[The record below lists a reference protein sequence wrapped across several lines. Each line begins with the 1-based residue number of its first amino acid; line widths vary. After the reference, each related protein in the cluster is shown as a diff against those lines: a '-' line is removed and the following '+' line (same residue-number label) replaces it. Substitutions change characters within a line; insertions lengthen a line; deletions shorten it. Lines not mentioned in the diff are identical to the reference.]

1 MSEVPLAH
9 ISCDGR
15 VQTLSDHLSNVSNI
29 CREYCSDIGLS
40 EVGFICGLVHDLGK
54 TSNEFQEY
62 LLGNTR
68 YKRGDIDHSTA
79 GAQFLSTI
87 GCDWF
92 DYYKQSPLNAKLC
105 EDSMNVIELCI
116 LSHHSGL
123 INCLSVD
130 GDDRF
135 SKRLNKELGL
145 DNSKLIFEK
154 MDPFVTDGVREHL
167 PSAIEELSDK
177 INEIAKT
184 TQDGSKYSQNKCY
197 FRVGL
202 LSRYILSCLIDADHQ
217 DTRSFTDNVD
227 IMLSKSQPWDVL
239 CSRFDEYNKKLD
251 SDGNVNKIR
260 QQISKECYLK
270 SSCNTGVY
278 TLSVPTGGGK
288 TLASLRFALNHAK
301 KNGLNRIIYVIP
313 YTSIID
319 QNAQV
324 MRNVLEKDGD
334 KIVLEYHSNIETND
348 DELSVWK
355 YYSDSW
361 NAQIIVTTMVQ
372 YLNTLFASGSS
383 NIKKMHNLSKSVLIF
398 DEIQTLPIKC
408 TYMFNESVNFLSSV
422 CGSTILLC
430 TATQPL
436 LSKVEKFPLIIETD
450 GELMSEPE
458 HLDNQ
463 LKRCEA
469 QYINPE
475 KSMSSEEIV
484 DFVVK
489 KSELFDSILIV
500 TNTKRAAAEI
510 FNGLSNRN
518 CTEHNLFHLST
529 NMCPAHR
536 KSVLKNIRQSLL
548 DEKTI
553 CVSTQLIEAGVDLD
567 FQCVIRMLA
576 GIDSITQAAGRCNRN
591 GHLDHMGSVY
601 VIKSEE
607 KISSLI
613 DIYEGRRCSQDVL
626 REFSDPLSP
635 DALSRYYEYFFFQRS
650 RDMGYPNGS
659 TTLFEL
665 LSTNKDSK
673 ELYISRTGNKIKRML
688 VQSFKEGNTL
698 FRVIEENDTVI
709 VPYDQN
715 SKDLIARLCA
725 ESGKYDLYETIRDL
739 QKYSI
744 NVYDVAKL
752 KSSGIVKEIVPESG
766 IFVLVEGYYDERL
779 GMSRT
784 PVNKAMIF

>member
-15 VQTLSDHLSNVSNI
+15 VQTLSDHLSSVSNI

-79 GAQFLSTI
+79 GAQFLSTM

-177 INEIAKT
+177 INEIVKTTEKT
-184 TQDGSKYSQNKCY
+184 TQFRSKCY

-217 DTRSFTDNVD
+217 DTRSFTDNMN
-227 IMLSKSQPWDVL
+227 ITLSKSQSWDVL

-260 QQISKECYLK
+260 QQVSEECYLK

-334 KIVLEYHSNIETND
+334 KIVLEYHSNIEMND

-450 GELMSEPE
+450 GELMSEPK

-489 KSELFDSILIV
+489 KSELFNSILIV

-510 FNGLSNRN
+510 FNGLNNRN

-536 KSVLKNIRQSLL
+536 KSVLKNVKQSLL

-591 GHLDHMGSVY
+591 GQLDHMGSVY

-613 DIYEGRRCSQDVL
+613 DISKGRRCSQDVL

-635 DALSRYYEYFFFQRS
+635 DALSRYYEYYFFERS
-650 RDMGYPNGS
+650 CDMGYPNGNN
-659 TTLFEL
+659 TLFEL

-673 ELYISRTGNKIKRML
+673 ELYTSRTGNKIKRML

-698 FRVIEENDTVI
+698 FKVIEENDTVI

-744 NVYDVAKL
+744 NVYDVTKL
-752 KSSGIVKEIVPESG
+752 TNSGIVKEIVPESG

>member
-1 MSEVPLAH
+1 MAH

-15 VQTLSDHLSNVSNI
+15 VQTLSDHLSSVSNI

-79 GAQFLSTI
+79 GAQFLSTM

-177 INEIAKT
+177 INEIVKTTEKT
-184 TQDGSKYSQNKCY
+184 TQFRSKCY

-217 DTRSFTDNVD
+217 DTRSFTDNMN
-227 IMLSKSQPWDVL
+227 ITLSKSQSWDVL

-260 QQISKECYLK
+260 QQVSEECYLK

-334 KIVLEYHSNIETND
+334 KIVLEYHSNIEMND

-450 GELMSEPE
+450 GELMSEPK

-489 KSELFDSILIV
+489 KSELFNSILIV

-510 FNGLSNRN
+510 FNGLNNRN

-536 KSVLKNIRQSLL
+536 KSVLKNVKQSLL

-553 CVSTQLIEAGVDLD
+553 GVSTQLIEAGVDLD

-591 GHLDHMGSVY
+591 GQLDHMGSVY

-613 DIYEGRRCSQDVL
+613 DISKGRRCSQDVL

-635 DALSRYYEYFFFQRS
+635 DALSRYYEYYFFERS
-650 RDMGYPNGS
+650 CDMGYPNGN

-673 ELYISRTGNKIKRML
+673 ELYTSRTGNKIKRML

-698 FRVIEENDTVI
+698 FKVIEENDTVI

-744 NVYDVAKL
+744 NVYDVTKL
-752 KSSGIVKEIVPESG
+752 TNSGIVKEIVPESG

>member
-15 VQTLSDHLSNVSNI
+15 VQTLSDHLSSVSNI

-79 GAQFLSTI
+79 GAQFLSTM

-177 INEIAKT
+177 INEIVKTTEKT
-184 TQDGSKYSQNKCY
+184 TQFRSKCY

-217 DTRSFTDNVD
+217 DTRSFTDNMN
-227 IMLSKSQPWDVL
+227 ITLSKSQSWDVL

-260 QQISKECYLK
+260 QQVSEECYLK

-334 KIVLEYHSNIETND
+334 KIVLEYHSNIEMND

-450 GELMSEPE
+450 GELMSEPK

-489 KSELFDSILIV
+489 KSELFNSILIV

-510 FNGLSNRN
+510 FNGLNNRN

-536 KSVLKNIRQSLL
+536 KSVLKNVKQSLL

-591 GHLDHMGSVY
+591 GQLDHMGSVY

-613 DIYEGRRCSQDVL
+613 DISKGRRCSQDVL

-635 DALSRYYEYFFFQRS
+635 DALSRYYEYYFFERS
-650 RDMGYPNGS
+650 CDMGYPNGN

-673 ELYISRTGNKIKRML
+673 ELYTSRTGNKIKRML

-698 FRVIEENDTVI
+698 FKVIEENDTVI

-744 NVYDVAKL
+744 NVYDVTKL
-752 KSSGIVKEIVPESG
+752 TNSGIVKEIVPESG

>member
-1 MSEVPLAH
+1 MAH

-15 VQTLSDHLSNVSNI
+15 VQTLSDHLSSVSNI

-79 GAQFLSTI
+79 GAQFLSTM

-177 INEIAKT
+177 INEIVKTTEKT
-184 TQDGSKYSQNKCY
+184 TQFRSKCY

-217 DTRSFTDNVD
+217 DTRSFTDNMN
-227 IMLSKSQPWDVL
+227 ITLSKSQSWDVL

-260 QQISKECYLK
+260 QQVSEECYLK

-334 KIVLEYHSNIETND
+334 KIVLEYHSNIEMND

-450 GELMSEPE
+450 GELMSEPK

-489 KSELFDSILIV
+489 KSELFNSILIV

-510 FNGLSNRN
+510 FNGLNNRN

-536 KSVLKNIRQSLL
+536 KSVLKNVKQSLL

-591 GHLDHMGSVY
+591 GQLDHMGSVY

-613 DIYEGRRCSQDVL
+613 DISKGRRCSQDVL
-626 REFSDPLSP
+626 REFNDPLSP
-635 DALSRYYEYFFFQRS
+635 DALSRYYEYYFFERS
-650 RDMGYPNGS
+650 CDMGYPNGN

-673 ELYISRTGNKIKRML
+673 ELYTSRTGNKIKRML

-698 FRVIEENDTVI
+698 FKVIEENDTVI

-744 NVYDVAKL
+744 NVYDVTKL
-752 KSSGIVKEIVPESG
+752 TSSGIVKEIVPESG

>member
-1 MSEVPLAH
+1 MAH

-15 VQTLSDHLSNVSNI
+15 VQTLSDHLSSVSNI

-79 GAQFLSTI
+79 GAQFLSTM

-177 INEIAKT
+177 INEIVKTTEKT
-184 TQDGSKYSQNKCY
+184 TQFRSKCY

-217 DTRSFTDNVD
+217 DTRSFTDNMN
-227 IMLSKSQPWDVL
+227 ITLSKSQSWDVL

-260 QQISKECYLK
+260 QQVSEECYLK

-334 KIVLEYHSNIETND
+334 KIVLEYHSNIEMND

-450 GELMSEPE
+450 GELMSEPK

-489 KSELFDSILIV
+489 KSELFNSILIV

-510 FNGLSNRN
+510 FNGLNNRN

-536 KSVLKNIRQSLL
+536 KSVLKNVKQSLL

-591 GHLDHMGSVY
+591 GQLDHMGSVY

-613 DIYEGRRCSQDVL
+613 DISKGRRCSQDVL

-635 DALSRYYEYFFFQRS
+635 DALSRYYEYYFFERS
-650 RDMGYPNGS
+650 CDMGYPNGN

-673 ELYISRTGNKIKRML
+673 ELYTSRTGNKIKRML

-698 FRVIEENDTVI
+698 FKVIEENDTVI

-744 NVYDVAKL
+744 NVYDVTKL
-752 KSSGIVKEIVPESG
+752 TNSGIVKEIVPESG

>member
-1 MSEVPLAH
+1 MS
-9 ISCDGR
+9 
-15 VQTLSDHLSNVSNI
+15 N
-29 CREYCSDIGLS
+29 
-40 EVGFICGLVHDLGK
+40 
-54 TSNEFQEY
+54 
-62 LLGNTR
+62 
-68 YKRGDIDHSTA
+68 A
-79 GAQFLSTI
+79 G
-87 GCDWF
+87 
-92 DYYKQSPLNAKLC
+92 
-105 EDSMNVIELCI
+105 
-116 LSHHSGL
+116 
-123 INCLSVD
+123 
-130 GDDRF
+130 
-135 SKRLNKELGL
+135 
-145 DNSKLIFEK
+145 
-154 MDPFVTDGVREHL
+154 
-167 PSAIEELSDK
+167 
-177 INEIAKT
+177 
-184 TQDGSKYSQNKCY
+184 
-197 FRVGL
+197 
-202 LSRYILSCLIDADHQ
+202 
-217 DTRSFTDNVD
+217 
-227 IMLSKSQPWDVL
+227 
-239 CSRFDEYNKKLD
+239 
-251 SDGNVNKIR
+251 
-260 QQISKECYLK
+260 
-270 SSCNTGVY
+270 
-278 TLSVPTGGGK
+278 
-288 TLASLRFALNHAK
+288 
-301 KNGLNRIIYVIP
+301 
-313 YTSIID
+313 
-319 QNAQV
+319 
-324 MRNVLEKDGD
+324 
-334 KIVLEYHSNIETND
+334 SNIEMND

-450 GELMSEPE
+450 GELMSEPK

-489 KSELFDSILIV
+489 KSELFNSILIV

-510 FNGLSNRN
+510 FNGLNNRN

-536 KSVLKNIRQSLL
+536 KSVLKNVKQSLL

-591 GHLDHMGSVY
+591 GQLDHMGSVY

-613 DIYEGRRCSQDVL
+613 DISKGRRCSQDVL

-635 DALSRYYEYFFFQRS
+635 DALSRYYEYYFFERS
-650 RDMGYPNGS
+650 CDMGYPNGN

-673 ELYISRTGNKIKRML
+673 ELYTSRTGNKIKRML

-698 FRVIEENDTVI
+698 FKVIEENDTVI

-744 NVYDVAKL
+744 NVYDVTKL
-752 KSSGIVKEIVPESG
+752 TSSGIVKEIVPESG

>member
-1 MSEVPLAH
+1 MAH

-15 VQTLSDHLSNVSNI
+15 VQTLSDHLSSVSNI

-79 GAQFLSTI
+79 GAQFLSTM

-177 INEIAKT
+177 INEIVKTTEKT
-184 TQDGSKYSQNKCY
+184 TQFRSKCY

-217 DTRSFTDNVD
+217 DTRSFTDNMN
-227 IMLSKSQPWDVL
+227 ITLSKSQSWDVL

-260 QQISKECYLK
+260 QQVSEECYLK

-334 KIVLEYHSNIETND
+334 KIVLEYHSNIEMND

-450 GELMSEPE
+450 GELMSEPK

-489 KSELFDSILIV
+489 KSELFNSILIV

-510 FNGLSNRN
+510 FNGLNNRN

-536 KSVLKNIRQSLL
+536 KSVLKNVKQSLL

-591 GHLDHMGSVY
+591 GQLDHMGSVY

-613 DIYEGRRCSQDVL
+613 DISKGRRCSQDVL

-635 DALSRYYEYFFFQRS
+635 DALSRYYEYYFFERS
-650 RDMGYPNGS
+650 CDMGYPNGN

-673 ELYISRTGNKIKRML
+673 ELYTSRTGNKIKRML

-698 FRVIEENDTVI
+698 FKVIEENDTVI

-744 NVYDVAKL
+744 NVYDVTKL
-752 KSSGIVKEIVPESG
+752 TSSGIVKEIVPESG

>member
-15 VQTLSDHLSNVSNI
+15 VQTLSDHLSSVSNI

-79 GAQFLSTI
+79 GAQFLSTM

-177 INEIAKT
+177 INEIVKTTEKT
-184 TQDGSKYSQNKCY
+184 TQFRSKCY

-217 DTRSFTDNVD
+217 DTRSFTDNMN
-227 IMLSKSQPWDVL
+227 ITLSKSQSWDVL

-260 QQISKECYLK
+260 QQVSEECYLK

-334 KIVLEYHSNIETND
+334 KIVLEYHSNIEMND

-450 GELMSEPE
+450 GELMSEPK

-489 KSELFDSILIV
+489 KSELFNSILIV

-510 FNGLSNRN
+510 FNGLNNRN

-536 KSVLKNIRQSLL
+536 KSVLKNVKQSLL

-591 GHLDHMGSVY
+591 GQLDHMGSVY

-613 DIYEGRRCSQDVL
+613 DISKGRRCSQDVL

-635 DALSRYYEYFFFQRS
+635 DALSRYYEYYFFERS
-650 RDMGYPNGS
+650 CDMGYPNGN

-673 ELYISRTGNKIKRML
+673 ELYTSRTGNKIKRML

-698 FRVIEENDTVI
+698 FKVIEENDTVI

-744 NVYDVAKL
+744 NVYDVTKL
-752 KSSGIVKEIVPESG
+752 TSSGIVKEIVPESG

>member
-15 VQTLSDHLSNVSNI
+15 VQTLSDHLSSVSNI

-79 GAQFLSTI
+79 GAQFLSTM

-177 INEIAKT
+177 INEIVKTTEKT
-184 TQDGSKYSQNKCY
+184 TQFRSKCY

-217 DTRSFTDNVD
+217 DTRSFTDNMN
-227 IMLSKSQPWDVL
+227 ITLSKSQSWDVL

-260 QQISKECYLK
+260 QQVSEECYLK

-334 KIVLEYHSNIETND
+334 KIVLEYHSNIEMND

-430 TATQPL
+430 TATQPF

-450 GELMSEPE
+450 GELMSEPK

-489 KSELFDSILIV
+489 KSELFNSILIV

-510 FNGLSNRN
+510 FNGLNNRN

-536 KSVLKNIRQSLL
+536 KSVLKNVKQSLL

-591 GHLDHMGSVY
+591 GQLDHMGSVY

-613 DIYEGRRCSQDVL
+613 DISKGRRCSQDVL

-635 DALSRYYEYFFFQRS
+635 DALSRYYEYYFFERS
-650 RDMGYPNGS
+650 CDMGYPNGN

-673 ELYISRTGNKIKRML
+673 ELYTSRTGNKIKRML

-698 FRVIEENDTVI
+698 FKVIEENDTVI

-744 NVYDVAKL
+744 NVYDVTKL
-752 KSSGIVKEIVPESG
+752 TSSGIVKEIVPESG